1 MLRFPD
7 LYKFQDVVSKSIT
20 AENPKGEKGGLKR
33 EKGVPCLKNIEP
45 QKIITLA
52 DIKGNGIIRHIWLT
66 FPNRSPIN
74 LRSYI
79 VRIYWDN
86 SNYPSVISPIGDFF
100 GLAHGRTGHYFT
112 PYMGVSEGKGFNCF
126 FPMPFSEHCR
136 ITFENDSPESIIQ
149 LYYQISYSL
158 GDKITSDMGRFHAH
172 FRRETPPVGSNF
184 LILET
189 QDSQGVYVGLT
200 IGCLPLNPGRWRE
213 GGIRFFIDDE
223 KKFATIGSAGWSDW
237 FLSAWGLGIHQS
249 CYSGSTYQVLHPKW
263 KNKYLCSS
271 FRFHILDPIYFKK
284 YIRIEFEQ
292 IGYPT
297 LAGKKGFIRRSDDW
311 SSTVYWYQK
320 LTRKA
325 LPNIPERKKRIERIS
340 KQEWEKEAFDRM
352 CSGKDKHNDPN

>member
-1 MLRFPD
+1 MLTFPD

-20 AENPKGEKGGLKR
+20 AENPKGEKGGLKS

-45 QKIITLA
+45 QKMITLA
-52 DIKGNGIIRHIWLT
+52 DIEGNGIIRHIWLT

-79 VRIYWDN
+79 IRIYWDN
-86 SNYPSVISPIGDFF
+86 SDYPSVIAPIGDFF

-136 ITFENDSPESIIQ
+136 ITFENDSPESVTQ
-149 LYYQISYSL
+149 FYYQISYSL

-172 FRRETPPVGSNF
+172 FRRETPPVDSNF
-184 LILET
+184 LILEA
-189 QDSQGVYVGLT
+189 QDSPGVYVGLT
-200 IGCLPLNPGRWRE
+200 IGCLPLSPGRWRE

-223 KKFATIGSAGWSDW
+223 KEFATIGSAGWSDW

-249 CYSGSTYQVLHPKW
+249 CYSGSTYQALHPNW
-263 KNKYLCSS
+263 KNKYFCSS
-271 FRFHILDPIYFKK
+271 FRFHILDPIYFKN

-297 LAGKKGFIRRSDDW
+297 LVGKEGFIRRSDDW

-320 LTRKA
+320 LTGIA
-325 LPNIPERKKRIERIS
+325 LPNIPERKKRVERIS
-340 KQEWEKEAFDRM
+340 KQEWEKEAFESM
-352 CSGKDKHNDPN
+352 CSGKDKYDDPN